1 MANKLPDADDDEMSV
16 SSRTSSSSRCSR
28 RSRSEQR
35 NPCLLKSKRS
45 TITASEV
52 VLQSEYEGFSTPTMD
67 EDDACASDFD
77 PTLVQTPYDK
87 LEEANRLKVN
97 GNKAIARTQYSEAIK
112 LFSNALRLA
121 PAGPQSHVYIINRAA
136 ALCSLVRYEEA
147 ELDAERALALYP
159 EFGKAMRG

>member
-1 MANKLPDADDDEMSV
+1 M
-16 SSRTSSSSRCSR
+16 
-28 RSRSEQR
+28 
-35 NPCLLKSKRS
+35 LKSKRS

-52 VLQSEYEGFSTPTMD
+52 VLQSEYEGFSAPTMD

-121 PAGPQSHVYIINRAA
+121 PAGPQSHVYFTNRAA
-136 ALCSLVRYEEA
+136 ALCYLVRSSMQNVHSHCI
-147 ELDAERALALYP
+147 LSLERP
-159 EFGKAMRG
+159 MRG